1 MPANKAA
8 GVLRRDARP
17 QLTGRSIIIASDAR
31 SFLLPIRYDRWL
43 HLRRDYRNGWRV
55 RGHPA
60 SNRHWPGR
68 RRSWRGRRLGQ
79 NNRLY
84 TRLPSLRHFL
94 ADQPHPQRFLGHGHV
109 QLGERLRHQPDRC
122 PGTALG
128 EQHVAVWF
136 QFGESPGLGPS
147 SFRDQAGERRSL
159 LGPCY
164 GCVLAAGWWRTGDTS
179 GRRGCTRLFVQ
190 GKYRRPH
197 ERHGRMDRGSRG
209 RCRDVNWARSGD
221 NRRSVRARRGKWCG
235 NSMLHECN
243 LLVADLRRNGRTP
256 GDL

>member
-1 MPANKAA
+1 MPANKTA
-8 GVLRRDARP
+8 GILRRDARP
-17 QLTGRSIIIASDAR
+17 QLTGRSKIITGDAR

-43 HLRRDYRNGWRV
+43 HWRWDYRNGRRV

-60 SNRHWPGR
+60 RNRHRPGR

-79 NNRLY
+79 SNCLY
-84 TRLPSLRHFL
+84 TRLPSLWHFL
-94 ADQPHPQRFLGHGHV
+94 AEQPHPQCFLRYVHV
-109 QLGERLRHQPDRC
+109 QLGERFGHQPDRC

-147 SFRDQAGERRSL
+147 SFRDQAGERPSL
-159 LGPCY
+159 VGPCN
-164 GCVLAAGWWRTGDTS
+164 GCVLAAGRRRPGDIS

-190 GKYRRPH
+190 GEYRRPH
-197 ERHGRMDRGSRG
+197 GRRNRMDRGSRG
-209 RCRDVNWARSGD
+209 RCRDVNWARSGP
-221 NRRSVRARRGKWCG
+221 NRRSIRAQRGKWCG
-235 NSMLHECN
+235 NSILHGCN